1 MKPSEYSIRFLRL
14 AEEDLTEIVMF
25 IAAERPA
32 AAEKLASK
40 IERQVLLLGNNP
52 FLGRIPDEE
61 ELARHGY
68 RFLVVENYLI
78 FYTIEKKASF
88 IHRILHGARNYQG
101 LL

>member
-1 MKPSEYSIRFLRL
+1 VKPSEHSIRLLRL
-14 AEEDLTEIVMF
+14 AEDDLTEIVMF

-32 AAEKLASK
+32 AAEKVASK
-40 IERQVLLLGNNP
+40 IEKQILLLANNP

-68 RFLVVENYLI
+68 RYLVIENYLV
-78 FYTIEKKASF
+78 FYTVEEKAII
-88 IHRILHGARNYQG
+88 IHRILHGARSYQG